1 MKNAFYLPNPASRG
15 CGGSLCYPGKN
26 VSEVLELMRR
36 GSRVIRNRI
45 ISFTN
50 GDTGQCG
57 IDELSQSGFK
67 LHFYCSG
74 NSILFDGRFH
84 HTVSSD
90 IFISGI
96 SRFSVWIRLS
106 AIREFSWCVPFFSIW
121 LRFMGV
127 RKPSTVSTIKI
138 QCGST
143 QPRDIVSLCIS
154 ETSRRTAS
162 FSSCGDF
169 FICTES
175 GVPLQIFQLVL
186 IIPPRILRTFCPV
199 HGESTTAA
207 SLPVLLELIYAVPP
221 FDMPSPSHH
230 QQGSVV
236 EHHFQRLH

>member
-1 MKNAFYLPNPASRG
+1 
-15 CGGSLCYPGKN
+15 
-26 VSEVLELMRR
+26 
-36 GSRVIRNRI
+36 
-45 ISFTN
+45 
-50 GDTGQCG
+50 
-57 IDELSQSGFK
+57 
-67 LHFYCSG
+67 
-74 NSILFDGRFH
+74 
-84 HTVSSD
+84 
-90 IFISGI
+90 
-96 SRFSVWIRLS
+96 
-106 AIREFSWCVPFFSIW
+106 
-121 LRFMGV
+121 MGV

-138 QCGST
+138 QCSST

-221 FDMPSPSHH
+221 FPHSPSAR
-230 QQGSVV
+230 QCRRASFSAFTLANSFVYLDIGAYA
-236 EHHFQRLH
+236 